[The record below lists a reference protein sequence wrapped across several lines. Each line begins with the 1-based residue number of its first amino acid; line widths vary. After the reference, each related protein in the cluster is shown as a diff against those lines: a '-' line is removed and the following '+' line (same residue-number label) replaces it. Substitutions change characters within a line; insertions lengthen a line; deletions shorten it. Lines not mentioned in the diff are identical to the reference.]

1 MAKQSDFIVR
11 FWGVR
16 GSIACP
22 GPDHRRYGGNTSCVE
37 IRCGA
42 HLLVFDAGTGL
53 RRLGESLASH
63 NALSGDLFL
72 SHTHFDHIVGLP
84 FFAPLFDAKTRFR
97 LWAGHLLPEL
107 TLREVLDQFMAAP
120 LFPVPVAI
128 FSGNISF
135 HDFKAG
141 ESLEPQPGVRLRTAA
156 LNHPNRAT
164 GYRIDYDG
172 RSVCYITD
180 TEHVIGQADRNIL
193 DLIAQADL
201 VIYDS
206 SYTDEEYPRF
216 KTWGHSTWQ
225 EGLRLCDR
233 AGGLP
238 RLSDGVAHASRCPA
252 SPRRTLLAEILGKP
266 SLGVIITVPWY

>member
-1 MAKQSDFIVR
+1 MQIR

-16 GSIACP
+16 GSIAKP
-22 GPDHRRYGGNTSCVE
+22 GPETLRYGGNTSCVE
-37 IRCGA
+37 IRCGE

-53 RRLGESLASH
+53 RRLGESLASQD
-63 NALSGDLFL
+63 ALSGDLFL
-72 SHTHFDHIVGLP
+72 SHTHLDHIVGLP

-107 TLREVLDQFMAAP
+107 SLRQVLDQFMAAP

-141 ESLEPQPGVRLRTAA
+141 EKIEPHPGVDLRTTP

-164 GYRIDYDG
+164 GYRIDYGG

-206 SYTDEEYPRF
+206 SYTDQEYPRF

-233 AGGLP
+233 AGVKQFVIFHHDP
-238 RLSDGVAHASRCPA
+238 AHDDGFMDRVAKEAEAARPG
-252 SPRRTLLAEILGKP
+252 TLVAREGMVLRP
-266 SLGVIITVPWY
+266 